1 MSVTSFFVK
10 KKYKDPVYG
19 AILGKKLFYYVIDN
33 EFKKSYSE
41 DEALEFEEIYN
52 FYGYHLGVDTFAIF
66 HTTHV
71 ESVDPGKIVVN
82 EGDTDFA
89 ITLSCNMEKLENGH
103 LWYKFGVD
111 YNNSC

>member
-33 EFKKSYSE
+33 EFKKLYS
-41 DEALEFEEIYN
+41 DGALKFEEIYN
-52 FYGYHLGVDTFAIF
+52 FYGYHLGVDTLAIF

-71 ESVDPGKIVVN
+71 ESVDPGNIVIN

-89 ITLSCNMEKLENGH
+89 ITLSRNMEKLENGH

-111 YNNSC
+111 YNSSC

>member
-1 MSVTSFFVK
+1 M
-10 KKYKDPVYG
+10 
-19 AILGKKLFYYVIDN
+19 FYYVIDN
-33 EFKKSYSE
+33 EFKKLYSE
-41 DEALEFEEIYN
+41 DGALKFEEIYN
-52 FYGYHLGVDTFAIF
+52 FYGYHLGVDTLAIF

-71 ESVDPGKIVVN
+71 ESVDPGNIVVN